1 MVVCRLLMFTT
12 MGWIPAESIGFS
24 TAGYSQSPTAPRF
37 AVIPVIRRF
46 DLWLNAVRTL
56 RISLVTT
63 QLSIPESNTNCTI
76 TFYIDPWA
84 RTIAPVLY
92 KTLAIIPH
100 HLQTLR
106 RFK

>member
-12 MGWIPAESIGFS
+12 MGWIPAESIDFS
-24 TAGYSQSPTAPRF
+24 TAGYSQYPPAPRF
-37 AVIPVIRRF
+37 AVIPVIRQV

-63 QLSIPESNTNCTI
+63 QLSIPESNTNCTT

-92 KTLAIIPH
+92 KNLTIIPH
-100 HLQTLR
+100 RLQTLR
-106 RFK
+106 RLR